1 MSLLNDMLRDL
12 SSVQHKP
19 SALAGDD
26 ARAQLNE
33 SGLFRAERR
42 PWLLSLLIF
51 ILVLGVCLGTKN
63 LWEQLQTA
71 NVTESVS
78 GQTINT
84 KVVNVQPDDSAA
96 SDVKTKDLNADA
108 RAKMAVSTAQTAFQ
122 LTQSASSA
130 SLSFASD
137 SLPSASDSL
146 PSASANLPSASADE
160 LSAKAADHN
169 SAMVGAGESALA
181 SSVLSRAQLVK
192 IGELLGL
199 ARAALLRDRLTSP
212 FDDNA
217 YSYYQ
222 QVLALDKRNPQAL
235 AGLTDLADRYLVIAK
250 SSLAEGNLL
259 RAKTLLHRAQL
270 VAPEYAATQTFAEQL
285 ENSLAAQNNTDPAPS
300 RAVAPDQISAA
311 AADANAGKLPG
322 SHASDTSVTQIASAT
337 RPPSSADQAA
347 AVQTAVDQPAVD
359 QIPGDQTAYLSVTP
373 NAQWQDSQQAQQ
385 AQQLIA
391 QGKQPLAMAQL
402 QRFLARTPRSPES
415 TRVLLELY
423 CQQGRAPAVEDLLK
437 DADFLAAAERNYYK
451 ARLALMAQQDDQAI
465 DLLESQLNTAQSL
478 EHYRALLAGL
488 YQKNARYAQ
497 AAETYRGLLSDFG
510 EKPAYW
516 LGYALALDAL
526 AQKSLA
532 LQAYKRLN
540 QFAELQTEVR
550 AYVTQRIQALSS

>member
-63 LWEQLQTA
+63 LWEQLQAA

-122 LTQSASSA
+122 QTQSASSA
-130 SLSFASD
+130 SLPF
-137 SLPSASDSL
+137 ASDSL

-285 ENSLAAQNNTDPAPS
+285 ENSLAAQNDTDPAPS

-347 AVQTAVDQPAVD
+347 AVQTAVDQPAVDQTPVD

-478 EHYRALLAGL
+478 EHYRSLLAGL

>member
-63 LWEQLQTA
+63 LWEQLQAA

-130 SLSFASD
+130 SLS
-137 SLPSASDSL
+137 
-146 PSASANLPSASADE
+146 SASANLPSASADE

-423 CQQGRAPAVEDLLK
+423 CQQGRVPAVEDLLK

-478 EHYRALLAGL
+478 EHYRSLLAGL

>member
-130 SLSFASD
+130 SLPF
-137 SLPSASDSL
+137 ASDSL

-285 ENSLAAQNNTDPAPS
+285 ENSLAAQNDTDPAPS

-359 QIPGDQTAYLSVTP
+359 QTPVDQIPGDQTAYLSVTP

-385 AQQLIA
+385 A
-391 QGKQPLAMAQL
+391 
-402 QRFLARTPRSPES
+402 
-415 TRVLLELY
+415 
-423 CQQGRAPAVEDLLK
+423 
-437 DADFLAAAERNYYK
+437 
-451 ARLALMAQQDDQAI
+451 RLASYFVECARCCA
-465 DLLESQLNTAQSL
+465 LEGGKHPNKNGCGEDPNGIRL
-478 EHYRALLAGL
+478 ER
-488 YQKNARYAQ
+488 
-497 AAETYRGLLSDFG
+497 
-510 EKPAYW
+510 
-516 LGYALALDAL
+516 
-526 AQKSLA
+526 
-532 LQAYKRLN
+532 
-540 QFAELQTEVR
+540 
-550 AYVTQRIQALSS
+550 

>member
-137 SLPSASDSL
+137 S
-146 PSASANLPSASADE
+146 LPSASADE

-311 AADANAGKLPG
+311 AAHANAGKLPG

-347 AVQTAVDQPAVD
+347 AVQTAVDQPAVDQTPVDQTPVD

>member
-12 SSVQHKP
+12 SSVHNKP
-19 SALAGDD
+19 STIAGDD

-33 SGLFRAERR
+33 SGLFRPERR

-51 ILVLGVCLGTKN
+51 ILVLGVCLGTKM
-63 LWEQLQTA
+63 LWKQLQTA
-71 NVTESVS
+71 NATESVS
-78 GQTINT
+78 GQVIDT
-84 KVVNVQPDDSAA
+84 KVVDVPPDDSTESRA
-96 SDVKTKDLNADA
+96 KTKDINADA
-108 RAKMAVSTAQTAFQ
+108 SAKMAVSTAQTAFQ
-122 LTQSASSA
+122 LSQSASSA
-130 SLSFASD
+130 SLPFT
-137 SLPSASDSL
+137 SASL
-146 PSASANLPSASADE
+146 PSASAED
-160 LSAKAADHN
+160 LSAKAADYN
-169 SAMVGAGESALA
+169 SDMASAGESAVA
-181 SSVLSRAQLVK
+181 ASVLSRAQLVK

-222 QVLALDKRNPQAL
+222 QVLALDKHNPQAL
-235 AGLTDLADRYLVIAK
+235 QGLTDLADRYLVIAK

-270 VAPEYAATQTFAEQL
+270 VAPEYAATQAFAKQL
-285 ENSLAAQNNTDPAPS
+285 ENGFVVQNKTNLESSSLN
-300 RAVAPDQISAA
+300 APDQIPAA
-311 AADANAGKLPG
+311 PAESSTGDLSG
-322 SHASDTSVTQIASAT
+322 SSTSTEAVAQIVSPDQSQIAA
-337 RPPSSADQAA
+337 
-347 AVQTAVDQPAVD
+347 
-359 QIPGDQTAYLSVTP
+359 DQTAYLSVTP

-402 QRFLARTPRSPES
+402 QRFLARAPRSPES
-415 TRVLLELY
+415 TKVLLELY

-437 DADFLAAAERNYYK
+437 DADFLPAAERNYYK

-465 DLLESQLNTAQSL
+465 SLLEGQLNTAQSL

-488 YQKNARYAQ
+488 YQKNSRYAQ
-497 AAETYRGLLSDFG
+497 AAETYRRLLSDFG

-526 AQKSLA
+526 AQKALA
-532 LQAYKRLN
+532 LQAYKRLD
-540 QFAELQTEVR
+540 QFSELQVEVR
-550 AYVTQRIQALSS
+550 TYVAQRIQALSS

>member
-130 SLSFASD
+130 SLS
-137 SLPSASDSL
+137 
-146 PSASANLPSASADE
+146 SASANLPSASADE

-169 SAMVGAGESALA
+169 SAMVGAGEPALA